1 MTRPGPSDRSVST
14 AESETRWGL
23 IVSGWSVYAIY
34 YLGRVNFS
42 VAVPGLGDEQGL
54 EATKIGTLAAG
65 FFWVYSLSAVPIGRL
80 ADRIGARLLVGLG
93 LVGSGIMNVLFILT
107 IQNFTLSLVFW
118 SANGIFQAMGW
129 TPLIGAVGRWVDER
143 GAGRVIASFGSCFV
157 AGTAL
162 TFAIGGF
169 LVERTGVETLFLA
182 AAAVL
187 VPVGIAWWIGARD
200 PVKATPASEQTGG
213 PILRSLGALPP
224 AVAIGAAYVALIV
237 WTPAYF
243 VEVHN
248 ETMGRS
254 GLLSAALPA
263 IAIGATITLGRW
275 FQHSRGPGSA
285 LRGGVVLMVTSMA
298 LALVSQVSGLA
309 AGFAAVAAATALVGA
324 SSSLVLGLFPRMTS
338 PARVALVSGIYA
350 LAFNLGGGSASP
362 VMGGLVDRDAWDGV
376 FLFLAALVLLGALWT
391 LGWYVWARSHLP
403 TAEPA
408 R

>member
-1 MTRPGPSDRSVST
+1 MTRTGPSDGSAVN
-14 AESETRWGL
+14 SEPGARWGL
-23 IVSGWSVYAIY
+23 IAAGWSVYAIY

-42 VAVPGLGDEQGL
+42 VAVPGLGEEQGL
-54 EATKIGTLAAG
+54 DATKIGTLAAG

-93 LVGSGIMNVLFILT
+93 LVGSGIMNVLFILF
-107 IQNFTLSLVFW
+107 IENFALSLVFW
-118 SANGIFQAMGW
+118 SANGLFQAMGW
-129 TPLIGAVGRWVDER
+129 TPLIGAVGRWVQDK
-143 GAGRVIASFGSCFV
+143 GSGRVIASFGSCYV

-169 LVERTGVETLFLA
+169 IVERGGVESLFM
-182 AAAVL
+182 AAAVAL
-187 VPVGIAWWIGARD
+187 IPVGIVWWIGARD
-200 PVKATPASEQTGG
+200 PVEASSVGEPSDGS
-213 PILRSLGALPP
+213 IARSLWLLPP
-224 AVAIGAAYVALIV
+224 AVAIGAAYVLLIV

-275 FQHSRGPGSA
+275 FQQSPGPGSA
-285 LRGGVVLMVTSMA
+285 LKGGVVLVATSIA
-298 LALVSQVSGLA
+298 LAMVSQVSGLG

-324 SSSLVLGLFPRMTS
+324 SSSLVLGLFPRITS
-338 PARVALVSGIYA
+338 PPRVALVSGIYA

-362 VMGGLVDRDAWDGV
+362 VMGSLVDRDAWDGV
-376 FLFLAALVLLGALWT
+376 FLFLAGLVLVGALWT
-391 LGWYVWARSHLP
+391 LGWYIWARSHLP
-403 TAEPA
+403 KESLT
-408 R
+408 

>member
-1 MTRPGPSDRSVST
+1 MTRPDPSDGAAAIS
-14 AESETRWGL
+14 APEARWGL
-23 IVSGWSVYAIY
+23 IISGWSVYAIY

-42 VAVPGLGDEQGL
+42 VAVPGLGEEQGL
-54 EATKIGTLAAG
+54 EATKIGALAAG

-93 LVGSGIMNVLFILT
+93 LVGSGIINVLFILS
-107 IQNFTLSLVFW
+107 IQNFALSLVFW
-118 SANGIFQAMGW
+118 SANGMFQAMGW
-129 TPLIGAVGRWVDER
+129 TPLIGAVGRWVQDK
-143 GAGRVIASFGSCFV
+143 GSGRVIASFGSCFV

-169 LVERTGVETLFLA
+169 IVERNGVEALFMA

-187 VPVGIAWWIGARD
+187 IPVGIAWWIGARD
-200 PVKATPASEQTGG
+200 PIKASPVAEPSDGS
-213 PILRSLGALPP
+213 IVRSLWLLPA

-237 WTPAYF
+237 WTPTYF

-275 FQHSRGPGSA
+275 FQQSPGPGSA
-285 LRGGVVLMVTSMA
+285 WKGGVVLLATSIA
-298 LALVSQVSGLA
+298 LAMVSQVSGLGA
-309 AGFAAVAAATALVGA
+309 AFTAVAAATALVGA
-324 SSSLVLGLFPRMTS
+324 SSSLVLGLFPRITS
-338 PARVALVSGIYA
+338 PPRVALVSGIYA

-362 VMGGLVDRDAWDGV
+362 VMGGLVDRDAWDEV
-376 FLFLAALVLLGALWT
+376 FLFLAGLVLVGALWT
-391 LGWYVWARSHLP
+391 LGWYLWARSHFP
-403 TAEPA
+403 TEETV
-408 R
+408 